1 MIYSDIRVNIFT
13 MDFSFKILDKHHIN
27 DVIPLV
33 YKLNEGRVSE
43 TLLKERFRE
52 MVEQNYECAV
62 ILDKEKLIGVT
73 GLWFCTRH
81 YVGKS
86 VELDHVYISEEYRSM
101 GLGKKFMQWITKY
114 CQSKGCNSME
124 LNTYV
129 NNYPSHKFYCNEGM
143 EIWGYHF
150 FKHL

>member
-1 MIYSDIRVNIFT
+1 MNFKFQIIPKEKIF
-13 MDFSFKILDKHHIN
+13 

-33 YKLNEGRVSE
+33 YKLNDGRV
-43 TLLKERFRE
+43 TKAVLKERFTE
-52 MVEQNYECAV
+52 MITQNYECAV
-62 ILDKEKLIGVT
+62 IYDGDKLIGVT

-81 YVGKS
+81 YVGKA
-86 VELDHVYISEEYRSM
+86 VELDHVYISEDYRSM
-101 GLGKKFMQWITKY
+101 GLGKKFMDWIKNY
-114 CQSKGCNSME
+114 CQSQGCNSME

-129 NNYPSHKFYCNEGM
+129 NNYPSHKFYYNEGM